1 MRGDVL
7 LLFIYIC
14 IASLCIAY
22 LRYACD
28 CTRVKDTPHR
38 HRLRHGK
45 SKPSA
50 PLRRLDEAWDDATS
64 WDDTTAAWGDYD
76 AGGFDLDD
84 LGSRLAL
91 ALRRDA
97 RLLHDLLL
105 RRAVPRAAARA
116 RAARDAL
123 GERVTTSATARRR
136 ARVVLRRLLR
146 APVARA
152 RRALVEHPLQLGP
165 PALRRRGVPRRRAP
179 PPPERHHH
187 AERHHHGG
195 GHHGG
200 GHHDSGHHDS
210 GGHHHV

>member
-64 WDDTTAAWGDYD
+64 WDDTTAAWDDYD
-76 AGGFDLDD
+76 VGGFDLDD

-91 ALRRDA
+91 ALFVA
-97 RLLHDLLL
+97 TLACFMICSCVVQCL
-105 RRAVPRAAARA
+105 APAAPRARPAT
-116 RAARDAL
+116 L
-123 GERVTTSATARRR
+123 YGETYDPRYGATFGASYYGGYYERPSHVLVAPWWSTRYSWGRRRYGGASSRGGARRHH
-136 ARVVLRRLLR
+136 V
-146 APVARA
+146 
-152 RRALVEHPLQLGP
+152 
-165 PALRRRGVPRRRAP
+165 
-179 PPPERHHH
+179 ERHHH
-187 AERHHHGG
+187 DS